1 MVDFQVLRCY
11 ACGTF
16 QVHQVKS
23 SSKFTCKMCG
33 EKQSVKKVYAVS
45 SGKDCRMIV
54 QQLNR
59 SQGEKHDQRA
69 AGTSDDGSSKDDDD
83 DDCGGNAADREPDVC
98 GDVDAERSTLSS
110 GRWARFVD
118 STAPCEDAD
127 NDEEAESVTL
137 NQSEWMG
144 CRRQG
149 RSLTRVRRRQGP
161 KKDEETLPHIAKRN
175 RTLTAWTPCA
185 NDTICPQGKIN
196 LPFLQATVDPLCSH
210 EKTDMTYSQDQGNS
224 VHIQDKIEYICNQEN
239 TGAVFPQGKIDTVS
253 SQSKIYFNQEKTYPL
268 APQGKSNFCPQSNTD
283 QMFPHQKVV
292 SMCSQEKNSS
302 VFLQN
307 SKHVTLFQTDDDFD
321 EDF

>member
-11 ACGTF
+11 ACRTF

-110 GRWARFVD
+110 GMW
-118 STAPCEDAD
+118 
-127 NDEEAESVTL
+127 VTGGGPGL
-137 NQSEWMG
+137 WTQLHHVKMLTMT
-144 CRRQG
+144 RRLS
-149 RSLTRVRRRQGP
+149 RSLSTRVSGWGV
-161 KKDEETLPHIAKRN
+161 DAK
-175 RTLTAWTPCA
+175 AEA
-185 NDTICPQGKIN
+185 
-196 LPFLQATVDPLCSH
+196 
-210 EKTDMTYSQDQGNS
+210 
-224 VHIQDKIEYICNQEN
+224 
-239 TGAVFPQGKIDTVS
+239 
-253 SQSKIYFNQEKTYPL
+253 
-268 APQGKSNFCPQSNTD
+268 
-283 QMFPHQKVV
+283 
-292 SMCSQEKNSS
+292 
-302 VFLQN
+302 
-307 SKHVTLFQTDDDFD
+307 
-321 EDF
+321 